1 MDSLWTHW
9 HGHPD
14 VLIGLGALQAAYL
27 LGVGPIRERYQLAE
41 RADPRQIATFTTG
54 VMVIF
59 LALLS
64 PLHILSDGYLFSA
77 HMLQHVLLTLVAPPL
92 LILGTPDWLLRR
104 LMRPDIVFI
113 LMRRA
118 THPVI
123 AFVAFNAV
131 FSIWHMPALYNVSM
145 TNHGVHIG
153 EHLLF
158 IGAAV
163 LLWWPLVSTMP
174 ELPRLTYPLQMIYLF
189 MLSIA
194 QIIVFAPIT
203 FARNPIYEW
212 YVQAPEIWSMDAV
225 TDQQIGAIIM
235 KVGGG
240 ILFMILIIA
249 AFFRWFNDDR
259 NEQLATRSS
268 ASATPSTEPPRAQ
281 ERP

>member
-14 VLIGLGALQAAYL
+14 VLIGLGALQGAYL
-27 LGVGPIRERYQLAE
+27 LGVGPLRERYDLADRVE
-41 RADPRQIATFTTG
+41 PRQIATFTAG

-59 LALLS
+59 LSLLS
-64 PLHILSDGYLFSA
+64 PLHILSDDYLFSA

-113 LMRRA
+113 LVRRA
-118 THPVI
+118 THPVF
-123 AFVAFNAV
+123 AFMSFTVV
-131 FSIWHMPALYNVSM
+131 FSIWHMPALYNLSV
-145 TNHGVHIG
+145 TNHGIHIG

-158 IGAAV
+158 IAAAV
-163 LLWWPLVSTMP
+163 LMWWPICSTMP
-174 ELPRLTYPLQMIYLF
+174 ELPRLTYPLQMGYLF
-189 MLSIA
+189 LLSIA

-212 YVQAPEIWSMDAV
+212 YVLAPEIWSLDAV

-240 ILFMILIIA
+240 ILFIVLIIA
-249 AFFRWFNDDR
+249 AFFRWYNDDK
-259 NEQLATRSS
+259 NEQLANRPS
-268 ASATPSTEPPRAQ
+268 ASATPSADSPRVLDG
-281 ERP
+281 P